1 MPSRFI
7 SKLQKS
13 SKDNDSKII
22 LALDISS
29 ELKLSER
36 VNWDSGKRKLFKQA
50 ADVINKIGDKI
61 AGVKINNQ
69 LILPLGLYE
78 LIPEII
84 DVINSWQL
92 PVIADIKI
100 NDVGHTNEWIAR
112 HFMNA
117 GFDALIANPF
127 VGWTG
132 GLDKVFETVKN
143 YNGGVILLVYM
154 SHPGAS
160 EGFNQIVIDS
170 RTGLQKPQ
178 YILFA
183 EKAGKWG
190 ADGVIVGAT
199 SPDIIRKVRSVLDEN
214 ILILSPGVGVQGG
227 EGGEAIRAGASYI
240 IIGRSLFESGDP
252 VLKINDFNKRVKSV
266 E

>member
-1 MPSRFI
+1 M
-7 SKLQKS
+7 
-13 SKDNDSKII
+13 
-22 LALDISS
+22 
-29 ELKLSER
+29 
-36 VNWDSGKRKLFKQA
+36 FKQA
-50 ADVINKIGDKI
+50 GDVINKIGDKI